1 MTTSPLVRS
10 LVRPLVTPLTG
21 RVYATAPVNTIAPVI
36 SGTAEIGKT
45 LSATTGTWDNS
56 PASYAYQ
63 WQRGGA
69 NISGAT
75 SSTYNTVLADAGTL
89 ITCEVTATNAGGST
103 MAESNSLDILTLDDI
118 ANLQVWLDAM
128 DPSTVLRDTGSG
140 FVPAANGE
148 AVARW
153 VDKSANAHIL
163 AQTTAG
169 SRPLLSTSAGPSS
182 GRCIEWDGADDFLV
196 KAGNLF
202 SLPYTMFV
210 VLKQLSYTLND
221 VIIDSRASGIRML
234 LIQRNI
240 SGMLR
245 TTADSPATNNI
256 QTLNNWDVITV
267 GSSNAQRS
275 VRINAA
281 TPGIDSTPIT
291 AVDSTEF
298 RIGGATLASTHAHV
312 AIAAIVAYS
321 RSLTA
326 DEEAQVRNYLKTQY
340 GTP

>member
-1 MTTSPLVRS
+1 
-10 LVRPLVTPLTG
+10 
-21 RVYATAPVNTIAPVI
+21 
-36 SGTAEIGKT
+36 
-45 LSATTGTWDNS
+45 
-56 PASYAYQ
+56 
-63 WQRGGA
+63 
-69 NISGAT
+69 
-75 SSTYNTVLADAGTL
+75 
-89 ITCEVTATNAGGST
+89 
-103 MAESNSLDILTLDDI
+103 
-118 ANLQVWLDAM
+118 
-128 DPSTVLRDTGSG
+128 
-140 FVPAANGE
+140 
-148 AVARW
+148 
-153 VDKSANAHIL
+153 
-163 AQTTAG
+163 
-169 SRPLLSTSAGPSS
+169 
-182 GRCIEWDGADDFLV
+182 
-196 KAGNLF
+196 
-202 SLPYTMFV
+202 
-210 VLKQLSYTLND
+210 
-221 VIIDSRASGIRML
+221 ML

>member
-1 MTTSPLVRS
+1 MTTR
-10 LVRPLVTPLTG
+10 LTT
-21 RVYATAPVNTIAPVI
+21 R
-36 SGTAEIGKT
+36 GTT
-45 LSATTGTWDNS
+45 RLTTRGTS
-56 PASYAYQ
+56 PAPSFTPA
-63 WQRGGA
+63 
-69 NISGAT
+69 S
-75 SSTYNTVLADAGTL
+75 
-89 ITCEVTATNAGGST
+89 
-103 MAESNSLDILTLDDI
+103 I
-118 ANLQVWLDAM
+118 ANLAVWLDAM
-128 DPSTVLRDTGSG
+128 DASTVLRDTGSG
-140 FVPAANGE
+140 FVPATNGE

-163 AQTTAG
+163 AQTVSG
-169 SRPLLSTSAGPSS
+169 NRPLLSTSAGPSS
-182 GRCIEWDGADDFLV
+182 GRCIEFDGIDDFLV
-196 KAGNLF
+196 KTGNLF
-202 SLPYTMFV
+202 SPPYTMCV

-256 QTLNNWDVITV
+256 QTLNNWDLITV

-275 VRINAA
+275 VRINDA

-298 RIGGATLASTHAHV
+298 RIGGSSLASTHAHV
-312 AIAAIVAYS
+312 AIAAVVAYS
-321 RSLTA
+321 RTLTA
-326 DEEAQVRNYLKTQY
+326 GEEAQVRNFLKTQY